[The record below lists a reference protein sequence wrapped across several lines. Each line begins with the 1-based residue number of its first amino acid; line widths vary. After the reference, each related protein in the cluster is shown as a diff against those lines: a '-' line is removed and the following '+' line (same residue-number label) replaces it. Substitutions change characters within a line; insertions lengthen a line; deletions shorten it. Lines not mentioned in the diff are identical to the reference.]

1 MAVLQW
7 SSRRDVVFSTSE
19 LSSIIGEVYTLDRR
33 ISGVIWLSFG
43 TDDIRLRTGCALS
56 RTGCTYGRASSS
68 CRRASSTCCHAS
80 LHTAAH
86 RPRTA
91 ALRLRVSTHLN
102 IRPRIERTS
111 LVDIALLLCGVKYC
125 ISYSRSANSGSF
137 KIGFRTELIV
147 QLLLQLLDRL

>member
-68 CRRASSTCCHAS
+68 CCRAS

-86 RPRTA
+86 RLRTA
-91 ALRLRVSTHLN
+91 ALRLRVATHLN
-102 IRPRIERTS
+102 IQPRIERTS
-111 LVDIALLLCGVKYC
+111 WVDIALLYCGVKY
-125 ISYSRSANSGSF
+125 
-137 KIGFRTELIV
+137 
-147 QLLLQLLDRL
+147 

>member
-19 LSSIIGEVYTLDRR
+19 LSSIIGEVDTLDRR

-68 CRRASSTCCHAS
+68 CCRASSTCCHAS
-80 LHTAAH
+80 QHTAAH
-86 RPRTA
+86 RLRTAALHLRAA
-91 ALRLRVSTHLN
+91 ALRLRVATPLY
-102 IRPRIERTS
+102 IRPHIVLELPRF
-111 LVDIALLLCGVKYC
+111 VYVLLL
-125 ISYSRSANSGSF
+125 ISTYSRASKGP
-137 KIGFRTELIV
+137 LW
-147 QLLLQLLDRL
+147 